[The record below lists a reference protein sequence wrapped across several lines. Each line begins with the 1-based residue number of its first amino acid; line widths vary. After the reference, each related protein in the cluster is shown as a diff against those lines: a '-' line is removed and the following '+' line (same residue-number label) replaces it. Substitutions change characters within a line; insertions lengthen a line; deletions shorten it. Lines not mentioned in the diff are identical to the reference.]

1 MENKELLSEE
11 KYQNTKGK
19 ISKVAFIIIGIGFLI
34 GLSLIGTGIYKNMKI
49 NERYSEKNIAKVEK
63 QIEEEKAVLV
73 ARQKELADRGVKY
86 DRSAE
91 YTDGDAYEYK
101 IIYNVLD
108 PSFDRCK
115 FDEYSENK
123 VTKKYCALK
132 EELDEISN
140 DFNKSFDSHDS
151 VPFFMFGAFVM
162 ITSCMIGGFVFTISK
177 RREMLAFS
185 VQQVM
190 PVAQE
195 GMEKMEPTLS
205 KVGSR
210 MMKNM
215 APAYGEMAKE
225 ISKGIKEGLQEMNN
239 NDNDKE

>member
-1 MENKELLSEE
+1 MENKELLNEE

-19 ISKVAFIIIGIGFLI
+19 ISKVAFIIIGVGFLI
-34 GLSLIGTGIYKNMKI
+34 GLSLIGTGIYNNIKI
-49 NERYSEKNIAKVEK
+49 NERYSDKNIAKVEK

-73 ARQKELADRGVKY
+73 ARQKELADKGVTY
-86 DRSAE
+86 DRSAD

-108 PSFDRCK
+108 PSYDRCK
-115 FDEYSENK
+115 YDEYKNNST
-123 VTKKYCALK
+123 TKKYCSLK
-132 EELDEISN
+132 EELEEISS

-151 VPFFMFGAFVM
+151 IPFFMFGAFIM
-162 ITSCMIGGFVFTISK
+162 IASCMMGGFVFTISK

-225 ISKGIKEGLQEMNN
+225 ISKGIKEGLKEMNN
-239 NDNDKE
+239 NDSDKE

>member
-19 ISKVAFIIIGIGFLI
+19 ISKVAFIIIGIGVLI
-34 GLSLIGTGIYKNMKI
+34 GLSLIGTGIYKNAKI
-49 NERYSEKNIAKVEK
+49 SERYSEKNIAKVEK
-63 QIEEEKAVLV
+63 QIEEEKANLV
-73 ARQKELADRGVKY
+73 ARQKELADKGVTY
-86 DRSAE
+86 DRSAD

-108 PSFDRCK
+108 PSFDRCS

-123 VTKKYCALK
+123 VTKKYCALQK
-132 EELDEISN
+132 ELDEISN

-151 VPFFMFGAFVM
+151 VPFFIFGVFV
-162 ITSCMIGGFVFTISK
+162 IIASCMIGGFVFTISK

-185 VQQVM
+185 MQQVM

-195 GMEKMEPTLS
+195 GL
-205 KVGSR
+205 
-210 MMKNM
+210 
-215 APAYGEMAKE
+215 
-225 ISKGIKEGLQEMNN
+225 
-239 NDNDKE
+239 

>member
-19 ISKVAFIIIGIGFLI
+19 ISKVAFIIIGVGFLI
-34 GLSLIGTGIYKNMKI
+34 GLSLIGTGIYNNMKI

-63 QIEEEKAVLV
+63 QIEDEKAVLV
-73 ARQKELADRGVKY
+73 ARQKELADKGVTY
-86 DRSAE
+86 DRSAD

-108 PSFDRCK
+108 PSFDRCS
-115 FDEYSENK
+115 FDEYSKNK
-123 VTKKYCALK
+123 VTKKYCALQK
-132 EELDEISN
+132 ELDEISN
-140 DFNKSFDSHDS
+140 DFNKNFDSHDS
-151 VPFFMFGAFVM
+151 VPFFMLGAFVM
-162 ITSCMIGGFVFTISK
+162 IASCMFGGFVFTISK

-195 GMEKMEPTLS
+195 GMEKMEPTIS

-225 ISKGIKEGLQEMNN
+225 ISKGIKEGLKEMNN